1 MKLTFIKT
9 TELNVKL
16 RCTIQATG
24 KLGFTETTANAL
36 KLPGNERFVKFA
48 QDTDDNNQLYMV
60 FVSAEDEGSFKVR
73 KAGTYYYLPT
83 QALFDALGYDY
94 KKHNYIF
101 DLVRMANLDEE
112 AQGEV
117 YKMKQRELT
126 RKEKK

>member
-16 RCTIQATG
+16 RCTIQSTG
-24 KLGFTETTANAL
+24 KLGFTEATANAL
-36 KLPGNERFVKFA
+36 KLPVSTRFVKFA

-60 FVSAEDEGSFKVR
+60 FVNAEDEGSFQVR
-73 KAGTYYYLPT
+73 KAGSYYYLPT

-94 KKHNYIF
+94 KVNNFIF
-101 DLVRMANLDEE
+101 DLVRMANLDAE

-126 RKEKK
+126 RKGK